1 MAQNSP
7 VWRSKVPSA
16 DFALFDLL
24 VKMDSLI
31 CILYHI
37 KNLEILF
44 IIFSKKVQSAD
55 RHFVWR
61 RKVPSAAVSECL
73 ANSGKSP
80 IYCRNIIFLDIYHE
94 ECVYAM
100 L

>member
-1 MAQNSP
+1 M
-7 VWRSKVPSA
+7 PSA
-16 DFALFDLL
+16 YFALFDFL
-24 VKMDSLI
+24 VKIDSLI

-37 KNLEILF
+37 KNLEIF
-44 IIFSKKVQSAD
+44 VDYFFHNQENKKVPSAD

-80 IYCRNIIFLDIYHE
+80 RNIIFLDIS
-94 ECVYAM
+94 
-100 L
+100 